1 MTVEQDGAKRYLR
14 IVPEPT
20 ASGAMIEHC
29 RLYADD
35 PTAFL
40 EAARSR

>member
-1 MTVEQDGAKRYLR
+1 MTVEKDGAKRYMR

-20 ASGAMIEHC
+20 ESAEMIEHC
-29 RLYADD
+29 RLYGDD